1 MRLPSETH
9 APLFSGMPKD
19 PGSVYNLAHYL
30 IIGGLSIVV
39 LFGLQHYSFLLFHVM
54 IEMFSVIVASAI
66 FLFAWN
72 TRIHIQNGTII
83 VLGAAYLVIGGV
95 DLLHTLAYKGM
106 GVLEIDD
113 ANIATQLWIAARYI
127 ESLTL
132 LVVPLFLNR
141 IVILHRAVCVYL
153 FVFALVVGTIF
164 FCPIFPSCFVE
175 GEGLTDFKKISEY
188 VIAAI
193 LLVALWNLMHR
204 RREFNS
210 VVFLALGVSI
220 VLTIASELAFTFY
233 VSVYGLSNFIGHL
246 FKLGSFWLIYKAII
260 ETGLQRPYAL
270 LFRELAQS
278 ETRYRELVAQLP
290 TGICEIDPELR
301 ITYINPAGLRLI
313 GYDDEDLRLG
323 IRLDRVVGEAD
334 QQKARQWFVQLIN
347 NDTVGSASY
356 QIRRK
361 DGALID
367 VIVNCRPIYR
377 QDQIVSIQASLTD
390 VTEMNRLHHQLQQAS
405 KMEAIA
411 VLAGGMAHKVNNLLM
426 GVVGHLELMKMIAAE
441 RRLNVEDFT
450 KVFANSESIAELI
463 QKLLAYARG
472 GRYQSQPIEVAEFV
486 QNVLEEQ
493 TEPYGKGIAFFHDFP
508 SGLPRVSADPTQL
521 QMVVSSV
528 VDNAVEA
535 IEESGRIDIALHS
548 VKMDEG
554 QCREMPGMIPGH
566 YVLFTVRDTGKGMDA
581 ETLRRIFEP
590 FYTHK
595 FTGRG
600 LGMPAVY
607 GIVKNH
613 GGWIGVDSKPGQ
625 GTTVKVYLPAL

>member
-1 MRLPSETH
+1 VNH
-9 APLFSGMPKD
+9 
-19 PGSVYNLAHYL
+19 LAHYL
-30 IIGGLSIVV
+30 IIGGSGIAILFVV
-39 LFGLQHYSFLLFHVM
+39 QHYSFLLFHVM
-54 IEMFSVIVASAI
+54 IEMFSVVVASAI

-72 TRIHIQNGTII
+72 TRTHIQNGGII
-83 VLGAAYLVIGGV
+83 ILGAAFLVIGGI

-132 LVVPLFLNR
+132 LVVPLFSNR
-141 IVILHRAVCVYL
+141 IVILHRAVYVYL
-153 FVFALVVGTIF
+153 FVFALVVGSIF
-164 FCPIFPSCFVE
+164 FWPIFPSCFAE
-175 GEGLTDFKKISEY
+175 GEGLTRFKKISEY

-193 LLVALWNLMHR
+193 LLVGLWNLMHR

-210 VVFLALGVSI
+210 IVFLALGVSI

-233 VSVYGLSNFIGHL
+233 VSVYGLSNFVGHL
-246 FKLGSFWLIYKAII
+246 FKLVSFWLIYKAII

-313 GYDDEDLRLG
+313 GYDDEDMRLG
-323 IRLDRVVGEAD
+323 IRLDRVVDEAD
-334 QQKARQWFVQLIN
+334 RQKARQWFAQLVN
-347 NDTVGSASY
+347 KDTAGSASY
-356 QIRRK
+356 RLKRK
-361 DGALID
+361 DEALVD
-367 VIVNCRPIYR
+367 VIVNCTPIHR
-377 QDQIVSIQASLTD
+377 QDRIVSIQASLTD
-390 VTEMNRLHHQLQQAS
+390 VTEMNRLQHQLQQAK

-411 VLAGGMAHKVNNLLM
+411 VLAGGMAHKVNNMLM
-426 GVVGHLELMKMIAAE
+426 GVVGHLELMKMNAAE
-441 RRLNVEDFT
+441 RRLNAEDFT
-450 KVFANSESIAELI
+450 KVFANCERIAELI
-463 QKLLAYARG
+463 QKVLAYARG
-472 GRYQSQPIEVAEFV
+472 GRYQDQPIEMAEFV
-486 QNVLEEQ
+486 QNVLEEHME
-493 TEPYGKGIAFFHDFP
+493 TYGRGITFSHDFP

-521 QMVVSSV
+521 QMVVSAV
-528 VDNAVEA
+528 VSNAVEA
-535 IEESGRIDIALHS
+535 IEESGRIDIALLS
-548 VKMDEG
+548 VEMDEEQCG
-554 QCREMPGMIPGH
+554 QMPGMIPGR
-566 YVLFTVRDTGKGMDA
+566 YVRFTVRDTGKGMDT
-581 ETLRRIFEP
+581 ETLQRIFEP

-613 GGWIGVDSKPGQ
+613 GGWIGVDSNPGQ
-625 GTTVKVYLPAL
+625 GTTVEIYLPAI

>member
-1 MRLPSETH
+1 MSPPPETNTQSFFD
-9 APLFSGMPKD
+9 LIRD
-19 PGSVYNLAHYL
+19 PGSVHNFAHYL
-30 IIGGLSIVV
+30 ILGGLGLIA
-39 LFGLQHYSFLLFHVM
+39 LFGLQHYSFLSFHVI
-54 IEMFSVIVASAI
+54 IEMFSVVVASAI

-72 TRIHIQNGTII
+72 TRIHIQNGAII
-83 VLGAAYLVIGGV
+83 VLGAAYLVIGGI
-95 DLLHTLAYKGM
+95 DLLHTIAYKGM
-106 GVLEIDD
+106 GVLKLDD

-132 LVVPLFLNR
+132 LVVPLFSNR
-141 IVILHRAVCVYL
+141 MVILHRAVYAYL
-153 FVFALVVGTIF
+153 FIFALVIGSIF
-164 FCPIFPSCFVE
+164 FWPIFPSCFVE
-175 GEGLTDFKKISEY
+175 GEGLTGFKKISEY
-188 VIAAI
+188 AIAAI
-193 LLVALWNLMHR
+193 LLVGLWNLMRR
-204 RREFNS
+204 RREFNT
-210 VVFLALGVSI
+210 VVYLALGVSI

-233 VSVYGLSNFIGHL
+233 VSVYGLSNFVGHL

-260 ETGLQRPYAL
+260 ETGLQRPYTL

-313 GYDDEDLRLG
+313 GYDDAELRQG
-323 IRLDRVVGEAD
+323 IRLNQVVDELD
-334 QQKARQWFVQLIN
+334 EEDARQWLAQFAD
-347 NDTVGSASY
+347 NDAAKSASV
-356 QIRRK
+356 RLKRK
-361 DGALID
+361 DGALVD
-367 VIVNCRPIYR
+367 VIVNCTTVYHRDR
-377 QDQIVSIQASLTD
+377 TVSIQASLTD
-390 VTEMNRLHHQLQQAS
+390 VTEMNRMHQKLQQAN

-441 RRLNVEDFT
+441 RRLKAEEFAR
-450 KVFANSESIAELI
+450 VFDNCESIAELI

-472 GRYQSQPIEVAEFV
+472 GRYQSQPIDVAEFV
-486 QNVLEEQ
+486 QHVLEEQ
-493 TEPYGKGIAFFHDFP
+493 TEPYGKDIAFSPDFP

-548 VKMDEG
+548 VEVDKE

-566 YVLFTVRDTGKGMDA
+566 YVRFTVRDTGKGMDA

-625 GTTVKVYLPAL
+625 GTTVEIYLPAL